1 MATNSEPSQSQGQG
15 VQGQGVQVRGL
26 FKNYESAGVA
36 VSILRDLELTIQP
49 GEAVCITGPSGSGK
63 STLLYLISSLDRPDA
78 GEVHLLG
85 TDILS
90 LSEKEQTQFRNRHI
104 GFVFQDHD
112 LLPQLSVLEN
122 VLLPAIAGEGVT
134 SETKQ
139 LAEKLLSR
147 VGLHDRLKSLPAQ
160 LSGGER
166 QRVAVCRALV
176 NKPELVLADE
186 PTGNLDPATAK
197 VIGDLLLELSRE
209 QNTMLLCVTHSIELA
224 ARFPRHLVL
233 EDGKLVPASQASLSA
248 IKL

>member
-1 MATNSEPSQSQGQG
+1 MTEKSESAES
-15 VQGQGVQVRGL
+15 QGVQVRRL
-26 FKNYESAGVA
+26 FKSYESAGVA
-36 VSILRDLELTIQP
+36 VSILRELELEIQP

-85 TDILS
+85 TDILAI
-90 LSEKEQTQFRNRHI
+90 SEKEQTRFRNRHI

-112 LLPQLSVLEN
+112 LLPQLSVIEN
-122 VLLPAIAGEGVT
+122 VLLPAIAGEGVRT
-134 SETKQ
+134 ETEQ
-139 LAEKLLSR
+139 LAEKLLTR
-147 VGLHDRLKSLPAQ
+147 VGLQDRLKSLPAQ

-166 QRVAVCRALV
+166 QRVAVCRALI

-233 EDGKLVPASQASLSA
+233 EDGKLIAASNALQTAAKS
-248 IKL
+248 

>member
-1 MATNSEPSQSQGQG
+1 MTEKSQSAEL
-15 VQGQGVQVRGL
+15 QGVQVRGL
-26 FKNYESAGVA
+26 FKNYESAGIA
-36 VSILRDLELTIQP
+36 VSILRELELEMQS

-63 STLLYLISSLDRPDA
+63 STLLYLIGSLERPDA

-85 TDILS
+85 TDILAI
-90 LSEKEQTQFRNRHI
+90 SEKEQTQFRNRHI

-112 LLPQLSVLEN
+112 LLPQLSVVEN

-134 SETKQ
+134 SETEQ
-139 LAEKLLSR
+139 LAEKLLTR
-147 VGLHDRLKSLPAQ
+147 VGLQDRLKSLPAQ

-166 QRVAVCRALV
+166 QRVAVCRALI
-176 NKPELVLADE
+176 NKPELILADE

-233 EDGKLVPASQASLSA
+233 EDGKLISASNALQSA
-248 IKL
+248 TKS